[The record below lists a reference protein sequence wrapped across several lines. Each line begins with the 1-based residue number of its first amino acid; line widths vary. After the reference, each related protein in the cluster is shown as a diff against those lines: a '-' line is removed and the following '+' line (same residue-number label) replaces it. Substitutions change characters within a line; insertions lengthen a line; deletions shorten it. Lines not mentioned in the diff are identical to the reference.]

1 MAAAPVEVSP
11 TAPRTRLAASGGL
24 AAPVTAVR
32 RRVGMS
38 TERDGGASSAARE
51 PLTAVLPP
59 CLRTALPSMPSGGAY
74 FRLAVHSGKLIAAYL
89 RARRREGRGLAWR
102 RGARREGGRSILMV
116 LSSLF
121 WARRSQWGSERW
133 LSCFVCVQGHLK
145 HT

>member
-74 FRLAVHSGKLIAAYL
+74 FRLAVYSGKLIAAYP
-89 RARRREGRGLAWR
+89 AQAGGAGSGLAA
-102 RGARREGGRSILMV
+102 RGTTGGRPLHSDGAFFPLLGASFSV
-116 LSSLF
+116 GL
-121 WARRSQWGSERW
+121 
-133 LSCFVCVQGHLK
+133 
-145 HT
+145 